1 MNHEKLIGFSCA
13 YTPIALIH
21 AAGFTPY
28 RILPDTESE
37 DQAGLLLHDNLCPHV
52 KRILDR
58 AMGNRIPDLE
68 GMVFINSCD
77 AMRRLFDAWQ
87 VARPDVKAVL
97 VDLPTT
103 ANDRSVAFF
112 RDEIQELAAT
122 LESWGG
128 SSVDSERLE
137 GSVGCYNRIAGQF
150 EKLRERVRNGSM
162 ENASFQL
169 QEAYNMASCGNPE
182 TVFEDLGAL
191 VALPHADAS
200 HDERVPVYLFGNM
213 LPDPEAFSLFE
224 SCGAKVM
231 AEDMCTG
238 SRLFTEASIKTGPDQ
253 DTFLAFAESILN
265 RPPCA
270 RTYDDARPGRLSDDI
285 VEKVKYCGAKGVIAY
300 TAKFCDPYIARL
312 PGVRNVLR
320 NEGIPFLLLEGD
332 LTMRSMGQH
341 KTRIEAFIEM
351 LR

>member
-28 RILPDTESE
+28 RVLPDEDSE
-37 DQAGLLLHDNLCPHV
+37 DQAGRLLHDNLCPHV

-58 AMGNRIPDLE
+58 AMGDRIPGLV
-68 GMVFINSCD
+68 GMVFMNSCD

-97 VDLPTT
+97 VDLPATV
-103 ANDRSVAFF
+103 NDRSIAFF
-112 RDEIQELAAT
+112 SDEIQRLAAT

-128 SSVDSERLE
+128 ASVSTERLTE
-137 GSVGCYNRIAGQF
+137 SIGLYNRIAGQF
-150 EKLRERVRNGSM
+150 EKLRERVLNGNL
-162 ENASFQL
+162 ENASVQL
-169 QEAYNMASCGNPE
+169 QEAYNRASCGNPE
-182 TVFEDLGAL
+182 KVLGDLGVL
-191 VALPHADAS
+191 LAS
-200 HDERVPVYLFGNM
+200 PNKESIHDSVPVYLFGNM
-213 LPDPEAFSLFE
+213 LPDPSAFSLFE
-224 SCGAKVM
+224 SCGARVV

-238 SRLFTEASIKTGPDQ
+238 SRLFTETAVETEKGKDNI
-253 DTFLAFAESILN
+253 LAFAESILN

-270 RTYDDARPGRLSDDI
+270 RTYDDANPGRLSKNI
-285 VEKVKYCGAKGVIAY
+285 AAKAISCGAKGVIGY

-312 PGVRNVLR
+312 PGVRDALR
-320 NEGIPFLLLEGD
+320 KEGVPFLFLEGD